1 MIEPSGPLTAH
12 RTTGSATGASFSPLA
27 TALNRTRSP
36 VRILAVFGSTASVRT
51 GFRTTL
57 TAALDF
63 TAPAKASIVAVPGA
77 TPVTKPDSSTV
88 AIAAFDVDHF
98 T

>member
-1 MIEPSGPLTAH
+1 MIDPSGPLTAH
-12 RTTGSATGASFSPLA
+12 RTTGSAIGASLSPLA
-27 TALNRTRSP
+27 TALKRMTSP
-36 VRILAVFGSTASVRT
+36 VRSFAVFGSTASVRT

-57 TAALDF
+57 TVALDF
-63 TAPAKASIVAVPGA
+63 TVPADASMVAVPGA

-88 AIAAFDVDHF
+88 AIAALELDHF